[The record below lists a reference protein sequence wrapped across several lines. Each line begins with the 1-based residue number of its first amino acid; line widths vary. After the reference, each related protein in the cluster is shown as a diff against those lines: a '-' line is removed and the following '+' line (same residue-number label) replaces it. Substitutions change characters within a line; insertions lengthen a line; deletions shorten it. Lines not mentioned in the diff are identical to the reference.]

1 MKLSGTRSKTKMLK
15 SIRNN
20 EVAKLILLAVVV
32 ISISYGGWAGMRLI
46 LATEHPVLVVISGS
60 MVPTLNVG
68 DLIVIK
74 GEPAENIK
82 IGTIIV
88 FHSPRD
94 YDTLVVHRVVDKQN
108 SDSRIY
114 FKTKGDF
121 NRYVDDWTV
130 PAEKVVGSFSARIP
144 YIGIIIMKLR
154 EPAGTAF
161 IVSLIIILIAYEAYS
176 SHKKTK
182 TKISG
187 TESKIRAS
195 RKR

>member
-1 MKLSGTRSKTKMLK
+1 MSENGSTTKLK

-20 EVAKLILLAVVV
+20 EVAKLILLAIIV
-32 ISISYGGWAGMRLI
+32 ISISYGGWAAMRLM

-74 GEPAENIK
+74 GEPAEEIEV
-82 IGTIIV
+82 GTIIV

-94 YDTLVVHRVVDKQN
+94 YDTLVVHRVVEKQN
-108 SDSRIY
+108 SDGRIY

-130 PAEKVVGSFSARIP
+130 SAEKVVGSFSARVP

-176 SHKKTK
+176 SHNKSKTK
-182 TKISG
+182 AADVELKRRT
-187 TESKIRAS
+187 SK
-195 RKR
+195 KK